1 MFDNHNIISFLNSSY
16 NYMYNGFKNVS
27 NETKSERLEIC
38 KSCEFFNESLYQC
51 KQCGCF
57 LQIKTSWATE
67 KCPIDKWGAEIEVGS
82 SEIPAQSQPSGDCG
96 CKKK

>member
-1 MFDNHNIISFLNSSY
+1 MDNFINSIV
-16 NYMYNGFKNVS
+16 NHIQNGFKNVS
-27 NETKSERLEIC
+27 EETKNSRLEIC

-57 LQIKTSWATE
+57 LKIKTSWATE
-67 KCPIDKWGAEIEVGS
+67 KCPIDKWGAEIEVIN
-82 SEIPAQSQPSGDCG
+82 SEILSQPQPSGDCG

>member
-1 MFDNHNIISFLNSSY
+1 MNSEQIKNFFESLRLHTM
-16 NYMYNGFKNVS
+16 NSFKNVS
-27 NETKSERLEIC
+27 EETKNSRLEIC

-57 LQIKTSWATE
+57 LKIKASWATE
-67 KCPIDKWGAEIEVGS
+67 KCPIDKWGAEIEVGN
-82 SEIPAQSQPSGDCG
+82 SEIPSQSQPSGDCG